1 MIRKINLIIFSILFG
16 SAVANADST
25 NIGLKVSYGSMD
37 ATGSHTTNSTTAGS
51 LGSGGAAVSASGDAS
66 FPFGSVFIERQISA
80 GSMDVALGLDINP
93 TTQEVDKL
101 GGGDGFDATVDMG
114 NLYTAYIQPMLA
126 SNGNVTFFAKL
137 GYSQADLDIKDI
149 TRQATTA
156 GTASTDG
163 NTSKSL
169 EGPMYGIGVNVSLES
184 SFVRLEATR
193 IDFDEISHTNSNGK
207 VLKADAE
214 LDAISISFGKS
225 F

>member
-1 MIRKINLIIFSILFG
+1 MFNKLSMFLFG
-16 SAVANADST
+16 LLLSVQVVNADST
-25 NIGLKVSYGSMD
+25 NIGLKVSYGNMD
-37 ATGSHTTNSTTAGS
+37 ASGSHTTNSGS
-51 LGSGGAAVSASGDAS
+51 IAYGGTAVSASGNAS
-66 FPFGSVFIERQISA
+66 FPFGSVFIERQISV
-80 GSMDVALGLDINP
+80 GNMNVALGLDINP

-126 SNGNVTFFAKL
+126 SNGNITYFAKL

-169 EGPMYGIGVNVSLES
+169 EGPMYGIGVHVSLAS

-193 IDFDEISHTNSNGK
+193 TDFDQISHTNSNGK
-207 VLKADAE
+207 VVKADAE

>member
-25 NIGLKVSYGSMD
+25 NIGLKVSYGNMEAS
-37 ATGSHTTNSTTAGS
+37 GSHTTNSGS
-51 LGSGGAAVSASGDAS
+51 IAYGGAAVSASGDAD
-66 FPFGSVFIERQISA
+66 FPFGSIFIERQISA

-193 IDFDEISHTNSNGK
+193 TDFDEISHTNSNGK
-207 VLKADAE
+207 IVKADAE